1 MSPAPAFQVHG
12 LTKRFGGALAV
23 DNIDLAAP
31 EGQFTCL
38 VGPSGCGKTTLLRLL
53 MGLEPATTGRI
64 EIKGQ
69 DISNLP
75 PARRGMGMVFQSYA
89 LFPNMRVADNI
100 AFGMKGAARGHERA
114 RRVEALLE
122 TVGLPGLERRLPGQ
136 LSGGQQQRVA
146 IARALA
152 VEPRILLLDEP
163 LAALDPQIR
172 EQLRGELKSL
182 QRRLGVTVV
191 MVTHDQAEALAVA
204 DLIVVMR
211 DGRVEQAG
219 SPESVYDAP
228 TSPFVAGF
236 LGAANLLHGQ
246 VVDGGAI
253 RLAGGQTLPATRG
266 ALAPGAHVTAAIRPE
281 RVRLAAASA
290 PGLNGRVVDAV
301 FGGAS
306 VRLDVRLDGEPA
318 ETLMA
323 DVPADAHRPSPGDP
337 VRLDLPADHLRLFS
351 TPSADTRG

>member
-1 MSPAPAFQVHG
+1 VSAAPAFEALG
-12 LTKRFGGALAV
+12 LSKRFGAAVAV
-23 DNIDLAAP
+23 DHVDLAAP
-31 EGQFTCL
+31 EGRFTCL

-53 MGLEPATTGRI
+53 MGLEPPTAGRI
-64 EIKGQ
+64 EIGGQ
-69 DISNLP
+69 DISRLP

-100 AFGMKGAARGHERA
+100 AFGMNGGSSAGERA
-114 RRVEALLE
+114 LRVEALLE
-122 TVGLPGLERRLPGQ
+122 TVGLPGLARRFPGQ

-191 MVTHDQAEALAVA
+191 MVTHDQAEALALA

-211 DGRVEQAG
+211 DGRIEQAG
-219 SPESVYDAP
+219 SPEAVYDEPA
-228 TSPFVAGF
+228 SPFVAAF
-236 LGAANLLHGQ
+236 LGAANLLR
-246 VVDGGAI
+246 GAVIDAGTI
-253 RLAGGQTLPATRG
+253 RLVGGQRLPADAG
-266 ALAPGAHVTAAIRPE
+266 ALAPGARTTAAIRPE
-281 RVRLAAASA
+281 WVRLAAA
-290 PGLNGRVVDAV
+290 GLEGRVADAV

-306 VRLDVRLDGEPA
+306 VRLEVRLDGEPA
-318 ETLMA
+318 ETLLVDIAA
-323 DVPADAHRPSPGDP
+323 DARRPSKGEAVRLELPVHHLKVFATPADA
-337 VRLDLPADHLRLFS
+337 PA
-351 TPSADTRG
+351 

>member
-1 MSPAPAFQVHG
+1 MSAAPAFQVHG
-12 LTKRFGGALAV
+12 LSKRFGDAVAV
-23 DNIDLAAP
+23 DSVDLAAP

-53 MGLEPATTGRI
+53 MGLEAPTAGRI
-64 EIKGQ
+64 EVKGQ
-69 DISNLP
+69 DVSRLP

-89 LFPNMRVADNI
+89 LFPNLRVADNI
-100 AFGMKGAARGHERA
+100 AFGMKGAVRGPDRA

-122 TVGLPGLERRLPGQ
+122 TVGLPGLERRFPGQ

-172 EQLRGELKSL
+172 EQLRDELKSL
-182 QRRLGVTVV
+182 QRRLGVTTV
-191 MVTHDQAEALAVA
+191 MVTHDQAEAMAVA

-211 DGRVEQAG
+211 EGRIEQSG
-219 SPESVYDAP
+219 PPEAVYDAP
-228 TSPFVAGF
+228 ASPFVAAF
-236 LGAANLLHGQ
+236 LGAANLLEGQ
-246 VVDGGAI
+246 VIDGGTV
-253 RLAGGQTLPATRG
+253 RLAGGQVLPADAR
-266 ALAPGAHVTAAIRPE
+266 ALTPGAPVTVAIRPA
-281 RVRLAAASA
+281 RVRMASA
-290 PGLNGRVVDAV
+290 GGLGGRVVVVV

-318 ETLMA
+318 ETLMV
-323 DVPADAHRPSPGDP
+323 DVASDGRRPSLGDL
-337 VRLDLPADHLRLFS
+337 VQLELPLDHLRLFAA
-351 TPSADTRG
+351 TAAPHP